1 MNAARKRFSTVTKL
15 YAAGVGIA
23 LVLAVLRVYGLSVA
37 DVARIARAKFIE
49 TSSNAKAVTSREYAD
64 RVSRSL
70 REEAARIPVDARV
83 EGGDMATGISRELVA
98 ERKRILEE
106 RADYLEKVGAGLL
119 TGDLES
125 MKKQA
130 EENARRA
137 GGSH

>member
-1 MNAARKRFSTVTKL
+1 MLRRT
-15 YAAGVGIA
+15 YAGIA

-37 DVARIARAKFIE
+37 DLAGIARAKFIE
-49 TSSNAKAVTSREYAD
+49 ASSDAKAVTRREYAD

-70 REEAARIPVDARV
+70 REEAGRIPVDARV
-83 EGGDMATGISRELVA
+83 EGGNMATEISRELVV

-119 TGDLES
+119 TGDLKS

-130 EENARRA
+130 EENTRRA